1 MCYGNIVV
9 YLRARHQIVMSRQQK
24 KTTKALN
31 FYRINWLLN
40 QIGQYE
46 RLRDKVS
53 NIFSIWKVWENRN
66 ENYLQTTE
74 IYFWLQFAFWIFG
87 TYETISDLEK
97 KIVDFTFHSIKVFC
111 FSVSL
116 LIKLSATHIVHGQF
130 YSNLKSQI
138 RHIS

>member
-24 KTTKALN
+24 KNNNKSTEFLPYQLATQPN
-31 FYRINWLLN
+31 R
-40 QIGQYE
+40 
-46 RLRDKVS
+46 
-53 NIFSIWKVWENRN
+53 SIWKIERQSVKYYFNLY
-66 ENYLQTTE
+66 ENYLQTAE
-74 IYFWLQFAFWIFG
+74 IYFWLRFAFWIFG